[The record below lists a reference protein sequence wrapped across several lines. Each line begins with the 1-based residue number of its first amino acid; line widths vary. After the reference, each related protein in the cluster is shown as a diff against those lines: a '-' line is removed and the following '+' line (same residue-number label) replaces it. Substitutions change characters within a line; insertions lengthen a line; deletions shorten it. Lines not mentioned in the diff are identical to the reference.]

1 MKFLKENW
9 YKLMIGFSMVTFSIS
24 ALIYTISP
32 AMANESKAKA
42 PVISNG
48 VLYGNCMYFV
58 DGGYLYEIDKQNF
71 DNYSSYWWKG
81 GSYYTPKKKKLP

>member
-48 VLYGNCMYFV
+48 VLNGDYMYFT
-58 DGGYLYEIDKQNF
+58 DGGYLYEIDRDNF
-71 DNYSSYWWKG
+71 AGYSNRWWNG
-81 GSYYTPKKKKLP
+81 GSYSTPKKKKLP

>member
-32 AMANESKAKA
+32 AMANNNERKAQFNS
-42 PVISNG
+42 INSG
-48 VLYGNCMYFV
+48 YSYFV
-58 DGGYLYEIDKQNF
+58 DGGYVYRMDPSWGYNHNNGWSK
-71 DNYSSYWWKG
+71 Y
-81 GSYYTPKKKKLP
+81 KLP